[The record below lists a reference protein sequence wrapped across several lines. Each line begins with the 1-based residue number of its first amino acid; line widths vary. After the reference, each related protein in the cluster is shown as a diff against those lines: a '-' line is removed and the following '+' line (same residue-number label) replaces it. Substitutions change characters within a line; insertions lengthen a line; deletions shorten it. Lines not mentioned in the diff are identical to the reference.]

1 MLNVDSGELALFVL
15 RVLAVVINL
24 AVWAVFLALLWLQ
37 RRYWKGR
44 AAALG
49 VENDRRVWSMVLR
62 WYATSVLGAAAV
74 NAAYQ
79 RDLAR
84 SIHDPR
90 AITRFGLAVHL
101 LSVIVVLSMLTRW
114 TIKVYVDLFS

>member
-1 MLNVDSGELALFVL
+1 MLNLHSGELALVVI
-15 RVLAVVINL
+15 RVLGVTINL
-24 AVWAVFLALLWLQ
+24 AVWAVVLAVLWLQ
-37 RRYWKGR
+37 RKYWKGR
-44 AAALG
+44 AAAVG
-49 VENDRRVWSMVLR
+49 IESDRRVWSMVLR

-90 AITRFGLAVHL
+90 AMARFGLSMHL
-101 LSVIVVLSMLTRW
+101 FITIGVLFILTRW
-114 TIKVYVDLFS
+114 TIKVYVDLFC